1 MQPDK
6 EALHAALK
14 LLKNR
19 DYLSSELDLK
29 LENLQYSKEIRVTV
43 LEFLMSRGLLNDT
56 RTINNTIARNSGKS
70 AIGRYKLQAKLASK
84 GLPEEKIEDALSSW
98 SEEEEREALRE
109 LLTLKMVSEE
119 NKAKVFRFAVSRGFD
134 PEMVETEIE
143 RLIES

>member
-70 AIGRYKLQAKLASK
+70 AIGRYKLQSKLASK
-84 GLPEEKIEDALSSW
+84 GLPEEKIEGALSSW

-109 LLTLKMVSEE
+109 LLTLKKVSEE